1 MDEKRKEFEEM
12 VEQESQSQGR
22 DLELQDSQVRINM
35 PVIFMEAQN
44 NVPVHNPEKI

>member
-22 DLELQDSQVRINM
+22 DLELQDSQVRIKM
-35 PVIFMEAQN
+35 TVIWL
-44 NVPVHNPEKI
+44 NVCGEDKKV